1 MDAFPYLK
9 PNEINYDLGLLN
21 VSQSNTFSGGPVVF
35 RHSLA
40 LTNNKLVL
48 TFLDLVEDD
57 VDLIRQHFIDSAG
70 EHLTFAVPSVT
81 WGNSTNVVSS
91 GSLYRYAARPN
102 ETHKGVYTD
111 IQVKLII
118 LTGIE
123 LTFNLY
129 GGGAALP
136 TESAFGSYAFN
147 GTDPFILNL
156 QGATNTSTTMLLKGG
171 GSRL

>member
-9 PNEINYDLGLLN
+9 PNEINYDFGVLN
-21 VSQSNTFSGGPVVF
+21 VSQSNTFAGGPVLF

-40 LTNNKLVL
+40 LNNNKLIL
-48 TFLDLVEDD
+48 TFLDLIESEIT
-57 VDLIRQHFIDSAG
+57 LIREHFIEAAG
-70 EHLTFAVPSVT
+70 NHLTFQVPSVV
-81 WGNSTNVVSS
+81 WGSSTNVVSS
-91 GSLYRYAARPN
+91 ASFYRYGKRPA
-102 ETHKGVYTD
+102 ETQKGVYTD
-111 IQVKLII
+111 VQVELLI

-123 LTFNLY
+123 LTFNLN

-136 TESAFGSYAFN
+136 SESEFTSYAFN
-147 GTDPFILNL
+147 GIDPFILDL